1 MHLARV
7 AAGASG
13 PIARLQRLARR
24 GYRPS
29 ARAFNHCVDI
39 VRQQDKERY
48 LCNLSA
54 PSAARPALFALHA
67 FNLETSRVRG
77 STSEL
82 NLGRMR
88 FTWWRQT
95 VRAAMRGE
103 PPDNP
108 IAQALAGAHAQ
119 HGLTE
124 RFLQQIV
131 DAREADLETKQPQ
144 NMREGQEPLPVHSA
158 VLACPRAIPPDALSP
173 LFLVQVN

>member
-1 MHLARV
+1 MRQF
-7 AAGASG
+7 
-13 PIARLQRLARR
+13 ARLNLTR
-24 GYRPS
+24 GYRPD
-29 ARAFNHCVDI
+29 ARAFNHCVDL

-67 FNLETSRVRG
+67 FNLETARVRG
-77 STSEL
+77 SISEI

-95 VRAAMRGE
+95 VRSAVRGE

-119 HGLTE
+119 HRLTE
-124 RFLQQIV
+124 RFLHQMV
-131 DAREADLETKQPQ
+131 DAREADLEMTQPAD
-144 NMREGQEPLPVHSA
+144 MRE
-158 VLACPRAIPPDALSP
+158 C
-173 LFLVQVN
+173 